1 MSRNLGDFL
10 IALLSA
16 QNVLYWDVRL
26 HDDIQRDTIHLWS
39 FVHLTDVHIG
49 EGEGDYGTTGYLDTL
64 TGSEEG
70 YAVNRLRA
78 ALTYLAQ
85 NWNAYKL
92 AFIVVTGDLTDSGE
106 RSEYLR
112 FKALMDSSGLPYI
125 AFIGNHDVWPYV
137 NAANE
142 APWAYGDSLAVIWLS
157 DMYSRFRGMVDAWYE
172 DLALSQSVWNPERN
186 HPSRF
191 HNFYF
196 DFRGVRFIAVDGI
209 SRKPAPFGQ
218 AGVGPDADL
227 HDFPGGTMRFLDML
241 LSQMQHYPLIFLCHY
256 PLIDNPLSGANS
268 FSPQE
273 YERIVNL
280 LYGQRQKVRVWL
292 AGHIHRTQDYPLRHP
307 ASGIQF
313 ARCVETPANKDQEG
327 GQFRIVRIWGDA
339 SSASLPGR
347 EPAHPFE
354 VEVQG
359 NTLRVEGYGRL
370 QVYTPLGQKVGE
382 AFLTGSQE
390 FRLESGV
397 YYLQFLGEGGVG
409 YVRRVLLM
417 GGE

>member
-1 MSRNLGDFL
+1 MRRHLSGFL
-10 IALLSA
+10 LALLNA

-26 HDDIQRDTIHLWS
+26 HDDILRDTIHLWS

-49 EGEGDYGTTGYLDTL
+49 EGEGDYGTAGFLDTL
-64 TGSEEG
+64 TGNEEG

-78 ALTYLAQ
+78 ALTYLAH
-85 NWNAYKL
+85 NWNAHKL

-137 NAANE
+137 SASNE
-142 APWAYGDSLAVIWLS
+142 APWAYGDSLAVMWLN
-157 DMYSRFRGMVDAWYE
+157 DMYNRFRRMVDAWYE
-172 DLALSQSVWNPERN
+172 GPALLQSVWNPERN

-196 DFRGVRFIAVDGI
+196 DFRGIRFIAVDGV
-209 SRKPAPFGQ
+209 SRNPAPFGQ

-227 HDFPGGTMRFLDML
+227 HDFPGGTIRFLDTL
-241 LSQMQHYPLIFLCHY
+241 LSQNQIYPLVFLCHY
-256 PLIDNPLSGANS
+256 PLIDNPLSGTNS

-280 LYGQRQKVRVWL
+280 LYGHRQQIRVWL
-292 AGHIHRTQDYPLRHP
+292 AGHIHRAQDYPLRHP
-307 ASGIQF
+307 ASGTQF

-339 SSASLPGR
+339 SSTSLPNR
-347 EPAHPFE
+347 EPARSFE

-359 NTLRVEGYGRL
+359 NTLRVRGYGRL

-382 AFLTGSQE
+382 ALVTGMLETS
-390 FRLESGV
+390 LESGV
-397 YYLQFLGEGGVG
+397 YYVQFLSEGGRVHS
-409 YVRRVLLM
+409 RRVLLIR
-417 GGE
+417 GE